1 MSLSIIG
8 NWKSNG
14 SIKSNESWI
23 LEFKNCIND
32 SEISN
37 LAICPPF
44 IFIDQMFNLASGLG
58 LKIGSQDVD
67 SSSGA
72 RTGAISVEACI
83 DVGCCFSLIGH
94 SERREL
100 FHESN
105 IDLRQKVI
113 AAQERG
119 LQVVFCIGEPKEQHI
134 AATTYEFL
142 EEQIINSLNDL
153 ELTDG
158 FTIAY
163 EPIWAIGTG
172 ETPGS
177 SDINATHKFIKDI
190 VQSTSKNNFTPNV
203 LYGGSVT
210 SKNAE
215 VLFKE
220 QHIDGAL
227 IGGASLNGKEFAKI
241 ANLYKNRGL

>member
-23 LEFKNCIND
+23 LEFKNYFND

-119 LQVVFCIGEPKEQHI
+119 LFRPSYLI
-134 AATTYEFL
+134 
-142 EEQIINSLNDL
+142 
-153 ELTDG
+153 
-158 FTIAY
+158 
-163 EPIWAIGTG
+163 
-172 ETPGS
+172 
-177 SDINATHKFIKDI
+177 
-190 VQSTSKNNFTPNV
+190 
-203 LYGGSVT
+203 LY
-210 SKNAE
+210 
-215 VLFKE
+215 L
-220 QHIDGAL
+220 L
-227 IGGASLNGKEFAKI
+227 
-241 ANLYKNRGL
+241 